1 MKCGSGPSAWRG
13 LVAPP
18 NAATFDERKLLATVQ
33 RSPFAARIPAIL
45 REAHA
50 MMWEAPVKRLSQS

>member
-1 MKCGSGPSAWRG
+1 
-13 LVAPP
+13 
-18 NAATFDERKLLATVQ
+18 VQ

-50 MMWEAPVKRLSQS
+50 MLWEAPVKRLSQS